1 MTTRG
6 LGLVVLSALLTV
18 ASNLMLRGGVTRA
31 GGLALSLNTLA
42 GDLLKLAAQPLFM
55 TGLTL
60 YGTAALVWFSVLS
73 TENLNTS
80 YPLLVSLTFI
90 LVTLGATM
98 FYREPISWQKV
109 LGIGV
114 ILTGIILIAR
124 A

>member
-18 ASNLMLRGGVTRA
+18 VSNLMLRGGVTRA

-42 GDLLKLAAQPLFM
+42 GDLLKLAAQPLFI
-55 TGLTL
+55 TGLVM

-90 LVTLGATM
+90 LVTFGATM